1 MNEESIMKEIY
12 EKIKKQNEI
21 SASIT
26 IKNEIKCISTTL
38 SQQTKVIPL
47 FSKKLQRN
55 ISSKN
60 ENYKRLSIDNNVPI
74 KSKEAPPNK
83 KILTQIKESILAYN
97 AMQKNRSP
105 QKMTSKILSFK
116 STNNKKKH
124 FHSISSVSFLKSRFN
139 KYDVQAKVYKISNEY
154 SKVECYDKSFL
165 ERMEFYSTK
174 SKLKQEKIEEALR
187 QLSPKLPEE
196 QRIEAFNRLISD
208 SNRRV
213 EAKNR
218 IIQAKSNKLISNR
231 IFNKLGNNSS
241 LSKSMSQ
248 NRWDKL
254 YKERFATKYK
264 DYPKLLAKKLNE
276 KRIKD
281 KVQQLDIN
289 LECENQDK
297 TPKITV
303 LNTNPHNTKNWE
315 AMTKTNSS
323 QRTTVTNHKN
333 RPLSS

>member
-1 MNEESIMKEIY
+1 MNEESIIKDIY
-12 EKIKKQNEI
+12 EKIKKQSEV
-21 SASIT
+21 STTIT
-26 IKNEIKCISTTL
+26 IKNEGKCMSTT
-38 SQQTKVIPL
+38 SIQNSKANSL
-47 FSKKLQRN
+47 FPKKLQRN

-60 ENYKRLSIDNNVPI
+60 EKYKRLSIDNIAQIN
-74 KSKEAPPNK
+74 SKEVPSDK
-83 KILTQIKESILAYN
+83 KRLSQIKESILAYN

-105 QKMTSKILSFK
+105 QKITSKILSFK
-116 STNNKKKH
+116 SSNKKKKH
-124 FHSISSVSFLKSRFN
+124 FNSISSVSFLKSRFS

-174 SKLKQEKIEEALR
+174 SKLRQEKIEEALR

-196 QRIEAFNRLISD
+196 QRIKAFNRLISD

-231 IFNKLGNNSS
+231 IFNKLGGNSS

-264 DYPKLLAKKLNE
+264 DYPKLLAKKLHE
-276 KRIKD
+276 KRMKD

-297 TPKITV
+297 TPKITI